1 MNTNK
6 IKAFGFRATT
16 LVDVAL
22 QLGLLSL
29 EALINILFQIAYPAI
44 LIAEVFRV
52 YYGIKT
58 FEVHSFLAW
67 MVSIVLVTSISIL
80 VYQLE
85 ISIHTG
91 TMQKPIKYKFSLR
104 LLWQEILYFIGLGSE
119 WKPQDQ
125 QPQIEFTLWLKGFL
139 KIAFVLA
146 SILGSINHQLVGIEG
161 AWYKSFGVMIG
172 TFTLSQFLPI
182 VLATLVSYGL
192 VQASEVFAQYTAKQN
207 VANRQAM
214 QDAFNK
220 AQAMQSNR
228 PKQQNDGGVPHPI
241 VEDIT
246 ALPKKVALLKEG
258 KILETALEDGTLWS
272 VSKVGEVYQMR
283 ESQPNSSPNIFE
295 YDGLVETHRK
305 LLTIQKDLR
314 RWKVL

>member
-16 LVDVAL
+16 IVDVAL
-22 QLGLLSL
+22 QLGLLVL
-29 EALINILFQIAYPAI
+29 EALINILFQFAYPAI

-58 FEVHSFLAW
+58 FEVHSVLAG
-67 MVSIVLVTSISIL
+67 MVSIVLVTSIGIL
-80 VYQLE
+80 TYQLE

-91 TMQKPIKYKFSLR
+91 TMTKPVKHKFSLR
-104 LLWQEILYFIGLGSE
+104 LLWQEILYFIGIGTN
-119 WKPQDQ
+119 WKPKEQ
-125 QPQIEFTLWLKGFL
+125 QAQIEFTLWLKGFL

-146 SILGSINHQLVGIEG
+146 SILGSINHQLIGIEG
-161 AWYKSFGVMIG
+161 AWYLSFGVMIG

-207 VANRQAM
+207 VANRLVM
-214 QDAFNK
+214 QEAYNK
-220 AQAMQSNR
+220 AQQMQSNR
-228 PKQQNDGGVPHPI
+228 PSTKPAEGQPSI
-241 VEDIT
+241 VEDVSV
-246 ALPKKVALLKEG
+246 LPKKVVMLNDG
-258 KILETALEDGTLWS
+258 KILETTLEDGTMWS
-272 VSKVGEVYQMR
+272 ISKNGQVYTMM
-283 ESQPNSSPNIFE
+283 EKVTGSTPNTFDFDSLG
-295 YDGLVETHRK
+295 DTHRK
-305 LLTIQKDLR
+305 MLVIQKDLR